1 MKRITTILP
10 ILALFITSCHREP
23 FADATVDLNP
33 AYVGE
38 YVRFTSYST
47 NADYI
52 EWDMDDGY
60 TYNDPVVDHYFVDPG
75 NYDVRLSA
83 FGPKGDVSTAI
94 IPMEVIGSS
103 VTITVEDIDNEG
115 TFIPDVE
122 IYLFLSLADWDTG
135 DLDLAIGPFYTDG
148 SGDVTIDGLSYQR
161 YYVDAYVSY
170 GSTGYVNWL
179 LGEDD
184 PYWIETQLL
193 SAGPNIDQYFTAF
206 VEYVTFNKKKAAD
219 VDEERKGRVSVSR
232 SDAQL
237 KSTPED
243 HPLKENKITVGEAGR

>member
-52 EWDMDDGY
+52 EWDFDDGY
-60 TYNDPVVDHYFVDPG
+60 TSNDPVVDHYFVDPG

-94 IPMEVIGSS
+94 IPMEVIGAELTVVVRLWTDIEHGDPPGYLVPNAS
-103 VTITVEDIDNEG
+103 VILYPT
-115 TFIPDVE
+115 
-122 IYLFLSLADWDTG
+122 LQDWDNQTNPVLLPNG
-135 DLDLAIGPFYTDG
+135 ELYELITNSVGECTFT
-148 SGDVTIDGLSYQR
+148 GLSYQR
-161 YYVDAYVSY
+161 YYIDVWEAHHDNYQ
-170 GSTGYVNWL
+170 
-179 LGEDD
+179 LGLDD
-184 PYWIETQLL
+184 PGFIETEMLDG
-193 SAGPNIDQYFTAF
+193 SYIW
-206 VEYVTFNKKKAAD
+206 TFEALVDYYPDGKKATAAD
-219 VDEERKGRVSVSR
+219 ERPRRELKAAPAGGKRVASERHTKVPRERK
-232 SDAQL
+232 
-237 KSTPED
+237 
-243 HPLKENKITVGEAGR
+243 